1 MAMDGGGSGSHP
13 ASRSR
18 ARPRRPGVEAPA
30 PARARADPRDG
41 GSRPRTAWE
50 AGRRPAAIPV
60 AAVAVAGTG
69 NGTPATVPNPSR
81 PLSPPP
87 PQEPPQPRCA
97 LNLLGGLMKEGGRN
111 ISYRLVY
118 SRLDPS
124 KSQLAAVAFR
134 PTRRQTHD
142 DSLDGNGSLFGW
154 LVADDWCWFVLREE
168 YCCLVAAGC
177 WWLDRSISGRQ
188 GRPAA
193 TPRSRGL

>member
-1 MAMDGGGSGSHP
+1 VAATQPAGAGPARGG
-13 ASRSR
+13 RVWKRRRRR
-18 ARPRRPGVEAPA
+18 ARVLIRGTA
-30 PARARADPRDG
+30 

-69 NGTPATVPNPSR
+69 NGTPATVRNPSR

-134 PTRRQTHD
+134 PPTRQTHD
-142 DSLDGNGSLFGW
+142 DSLEG
-154 LVADDWCWFVLREE
+154 
-168 YCCLVAAGC
+168 
-177 WWLDRSISGRQ
+177 SISGAGPRPA
-188 GRPAA
+188 PAA
-193 TPRSRGL
+193 TPRSRDPFFFLFFFHPPARLLPSACSVVGG